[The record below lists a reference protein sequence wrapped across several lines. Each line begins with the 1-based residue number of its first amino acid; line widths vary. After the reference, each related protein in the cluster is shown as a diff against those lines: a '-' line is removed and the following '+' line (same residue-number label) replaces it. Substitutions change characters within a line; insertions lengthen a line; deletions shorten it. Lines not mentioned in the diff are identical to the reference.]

1 MTEERRGSEMKPF
14 YMIAFTPRG
23 GCRGF
28 IKFCW
33 PEGTAYCYMIDGQ
46 PIGAYADLE
55 GRGWPLEQAVR
66 LQCGIAARQVMTIG
80 FAVDDE
86 ADVKRIADVVEKE
99 FPDLV
104 LHPRGITT
112 WEE

>member
-1 MTEERRGSEMKPF
+1 MEPIH
-14 YMIAFTPRG
+14 MIAFTPRG
-23 GCRGF
+23 GCRGY
-28 IKFCW
+28 IKFFW
-33 PEGTAYCYMIDGQ
+33 PEGTAYSYTVDGRL
-46 PIGAYADLE
+46 INACADLE
-55 GRGWPLEQAVR
+55 DRGWPLEQAVR
-66 LQCGIAARQVMTIG
+66 FQCGIASRQVMMVG

-86 ADVKRIADVVEKE
+86 ADIRRIADVVEKE